1 MSSWRQGGRRIYLLI
16 CLGALCSV
24 PFITWL
30 VVGFHSSSLFKCRFI
45 LWSLLT
51 TAYSDLLSEYETVMS
66 EDRMVYISIYMVE
79 MGLRK
84 A

>member
-1 MSSWRQGGRRIYLLI
+1 MFAYLFR
-16 CLGALCSV
+16 CV
-24 PFITWL
+24 RFITWL
-30 VVGFHSSSLFKCRFI
+30 VVGFRSSSLFKSRFI

-51 TAYSDLLSEYETVMS
+51 TAYSGLLSEYETVMS

-79 MGLRK
+79 VGLRK